1 MFDLKMT
8 SPPRP
13 SGHLIALLKLAVV
26 LLLCLSLASC
36 AKTKKPVKVDSQATA
51 PPAISAPIAV
61 SPAAAPQTAASPA
74 PSAPKPAAPVAAP
87 QAAIP
92 KTGVLKTIVSILTL
106 APSPLDLKVS
116 IDPAANNNSPVELD
130 VALINDKN
138 FWKTAPSMTATD
150 WFAQKKDLERR
161 YQKKLT
167 VSSWEWVP
175 GQAVNPIVIR
185 VPRWLNGAMVF
196 ASYPSPGAHSAP
208 LAKGG
213 KFAISLGQD
222 DFTLEMSK

>member
-1 MFDLKMT
+1 MFDLKM
-8 SPPRP
+8 P
-13 SGHLIALLKLAVV
+13 SQPHPSSDLVALLKLAMI
-26 LLLCLSLASC
+26 LMLCLSLVSC
-36 AKTKKPVKVDSQATA
+36 AGTKKPAKVDSQTTA
-51 PPAISAPIAV
+51 PPAVSAPVAAP
-61 SPAAAPQTAASPA
+61 PAAASQATASPA
-74 PSAPKPAAPVAAP
+74 SSAPKPAAP
-87 QAAIP
+87 QAAMP
-92 KTGVLKTIVSILTL
+92 KTGVLKTIVSLLTL
-106 APSPLDLKVS
+106 TPSPLDLKVS

-130 VALINDKN
+130 VVLINDKGL
-138 FWKTAPSMTATD
+138 WKAAPSMTATD

-213 KFAISLGQD
+213 KVAISLGQD

>member
-1 MFDLKMT
+1 MFDLKMP
-8 SPPRP
+8 SQPRP
-13 SGHLIALLKLAVV
+13 SGDLIALLKPAVV

-36 AKTKKPVKVDSQATA
+36 AGTKKPAKVDSQATA
-51 PPAISAPIAV
+51 P
-61 SPAAAPQTAASPA
+61 PA

-87 QAAIP
+87 QAKIP
-92 KTGVLKTIVSILTL
+92 KTGVLKTIVSLLTL

-116 IDPAANNNSPVELD
+116 IDPAANNNGPVELD

-138 FWKTAPSMTATD
+138 LWKTAPSMTATD
-150 WFAQKKDLERR
+150 WFAQKNDLERR

-196 ASYPSPGAHSAP
+196 ASYPSPGARSAP

-222 DFTLEMSK
+222 DFTLEKSK

>member
-1 MFDLKMT
+1 MFDLKMP
-8 SPPRP
+8 SQPRL
-13 SGHLIALLKLAVV
+13 SGDLVALLGPAVA

-36 AKTKKPVKVDSQATA
+36 AGTKKPAKVDSQATA
-51 PPAISAPIAV
+51 PPAVSAP
-61 SPAAAPQTAASPA
+61 AATP
-74 PSAPKPAAPVAAP
+74 PVAAP
-87 QAAIP
+87 QAATP
-92 KTGVLKTIVSILTL
+92 KTGVIKTIVSLLTL

-213 KFAISLGQD
+213 KVAISLGPD